1 MLTRSRSL
9 IVAAWTTLITQI
21 VIVGTGGA
29 VRLTGSGLGCSQW
42 PNCTPES
49 FTPVPEQGIHGIIEF
64 ANRVWGGIVVLVA
77 IVMLVLAIRNRAGRA
92 IVALASLILG
102 LSVAQALIGAVVV
115 WMELRPDTVGVHF
128 FLSVILVAL
137 AAVLTWRVVVGP
149 SGPRTAPRWQSL
161 LVHLMTLALAVVI
174 VVGVLTTGSGPHA
187 GDGGAAR
194 NGLDPAVMQHV
205 HAVPGYVLLAL
216 VLGVVLAAAVRGPR
230 AHLGWSLALL
240 ALILVQILVG
250 IVQSN
255 TGLPI
260 LLVGIHMVISVVS
273 TAVGVAVVLSLRP
286 APAGTGTTDAAGGA
300 DEARHVG
307 TGHIGTGPV
316 ATR

>member
-9 IVAAWTTLITQI
+9 IVAAWTTLVTQI
-21 VIVGTGGA
+21 IIVGTGGA

-64 ANRVWGGIVVLVA
+64 TNRVWGGIVVAVA
-77 IVMLVLAIRNRAGRA
+77 LIMLVLAIRHRAGRL
-92 IVALASLILG
+92 IVTLAALILG
-102 LSVAQALIGAVVV
+102 LTVAQALIGAVVV
-115 WMELRPDTVGVHF
+115 WMELRPETVGIHF
-128 FLSVILVAL
+128 FLSVVLVAL
-137 AAVLTWRVVVGP
+137 AAVLVWKVVVGP
-149 SGPRTAPRWQSL
+149 SGPRVAPRWQSM
-161 LVHLMTLALAVVI
+161 LVHVMTLALAVVV

-194 NGLDPAVMQHV
+194 NGLDPSIMQHV

-216 VLGVVLAAAVRGPR
+216 VLAVVVAAAANGPR
-230 AHLGWSLALL
+230 AHLGWSLAMLG
-240 ALILVQILVG
+240 AILVQIAVG

-260 LLVGIHMVISVVS
+260 LLVGIHMVLAVIS
-273 TAVGVAVVLSLRP
+273 TAIGVAVVLSQRP
-286 APAGTGTTDAAGGA
+286 AAAASVDA
-300 DEARHVG
+300 
-307 TGHIGTGPV
+307 
-316 ATR
+316 